1 MSTSL
6 DTAPLAEPGGETRV
20 RARIG
25 PRGRVL
31 RVERPW
37 PTWLLLLG
45 QLGIV
50 VLVIALWEQGARS
63 GWVDTFYWSSPSQIW
78 AKFLVFVD
86 SGQALVDTAFTFEA
100 TMLGFVLGTLSG
112 TILGLSFWWSRNYA
126 SMAQPFLICFEATPK
141 LALAPMIVIV
151 FGTGLAPKVAIGIA
165 ITVIVTAL
173 TTSNAIRAIDP
184 DSERLLY
191 SLGASRWQVFTKL
204 VIPSVLPWIISSLR
218 INIGLALTGAVI
230 GEFVSSQHGLG
241 RQILYAGQMY
251 DVALIWVAVGVLA
264 TLSIVIYIA
273 VGWLEKILL
282 KSITAESTMR

>member
-1 MSTSL
+1 
-6 DTAPLAEPGGETRV
+6 
-20 RARIG
+20 
-25 PRGRVL
+25 VL

-37 PTWLLLLG
+37 PNWLLLIG
-45 QLGIV
+45 QFGIV
-50 VLVIALWEQGARS
+50 ILTIALWELGARY

-78 AKFLVFVD
+78 AKLRVFVD

-112 TILGLSFWWSRNYA
+112 TVLGLSFWWSRNYA

-282 KSITAESTMR
+282 KSITAQAAMR

>member
-1 MSTSL
+1 MSASL
-6 DTAPLAEPGGETRV
+6 DVAPLTQASESRV
-20 RARIG
+20 RRRNG

-37 PTWLLLLG
+37 PNWLLLIG
-45 QLGIV
+45 QFGIV
-50 VLVIALWEQGARS
+50 ILTIALWEFGAEY

-78 AKFLVFVD
+78 AKLLVFVD

-112 TILGLSFWWSRNYA
+112 TLLGLSFWWSRNYA

-282 KSITAESTMR
+282 KSITAQAAMR